1 MSIKNLPTIIKN
13 KVPAKN
19 GLTWILEA
27 GNMIIDATK
36 VQDEQET
43 IRLAIE
49 RKHEQT
55 MASINT
61 MKEAVNFAMQQ
72 QHQKEALGLGVILEG
87 VMQSQNNGNLEELK
101 SFLDALVKITTNPGV
116 ARAGAEILKNFK

>member
-1 MSIKNLPTIIKN
+1 MSIKNLPTIIK

-27 GNMIIDATK
+27 GNMIVDATK

-61 MKEAVNFAMQQ
+61 MKEALNSAMQQ

-101 SFLDALVKITTNPGV
+101 SFLDSLVKITTNPGV
-116 ARAGAEILKNFK
+116 ARAGSEILKNFK